1 MTEDILEV
9 LTTEREGVPV
19 VSAKGEIDVSSSAR
33 LREHLSALPGDVRR
47 AVVDLTE
54 VTFLD
59 STGLGVLV
67 AGWKRCDEVGGSLDL
82 VVASPRVGKVLEIT
96 GLDSIF
102 TIFQSIDK
110 AFPS

>member
-1 MTEDILEV
+1 MTDDILEV
-9 LTTEREGVPV
+9 LTTEVEGVPV
-19 VSAKGEIDVSSSAR
+19 VWARGEIDVSSSAR
-33 LREHLSALPGDVRR
+33 LREHLTALPGDVRR

-67 AGWKRCDEVGGSLDL
+67 AGWKRCGDAGGSLEL
-82 VVASPRVGKVLEIT
+82 VVANPRVGKVLEIT
-96 GLDSIF
+96 GLGDVF
-102 TIFQSIDK
+102 TIFQSIDE